1 MEQRFGRLVI
11 TAGGQGLYP
20 ITGDVRAWVAQ
31 QGISRG
37 LLTLWCRHTSA
48 SLLVQANADPEV
60 LADLEAFFL
69 RLVPEGRGLYRHEDE
84 ALDNMPA
91 HIRAA
96 LTQTSISIS
105 IPVQDA
111 APVLGEF
118 QEIYLFEHRRGAPE
132 RSLDLHLM
140 GEA

>member
-1 MEQRFGRLVI
+1 MEQRFGRLVKG
-11 TAGGQGLYP
+11 TSGQGLYP
-20 ITGDVRAWVAQ
+20 ITHDVLAWVAQ

-37 LLTLWCRHTSA
+37 LLTLWCRHASA

-84 ALDNMPA
+84 AIDNMPA

-96 LTQTSISIS
+96 LTQSSVS
-105 IPVQDA
+105 IPVQEA
-111 APVLGEF
+111 VPLLGEF

-140 GEA
+140 GEP

>member
-1 MEQRFGRLVI
+1 MKV
-11 TAGGQGLYP
+11 TSGQGLYT
-20 ITGDVRAWVAQ
+20 ITDDVRAWVAQ
-31 QGISRG
+31 QRISNG

-60 LADLEAFFL
+60 MADLEAFFV
-69 RLVPEGRGLYRHEDE
+69 RLVPEGRGLYRHEDD

-96 LTQTSISIS
+96 LTQTSVS

-111 APVLGEF
+111 VPMLGQF

-140 GEA
+140 GEP

>member
-20 ITGDVRAWVAQ
+20 ITDDIRAWVAQ

-60 LADLEAFFL
+60 LADLEAFFQ

-96 LTQTSISIS
+96 LTQTSISI
-105 IPVQDA
+105 PVQEA
-111 APVLGEF
+111 VLMLGEF

-140 GEA
+140 GEP

>member
-1 MEQRFGRLVI
+1 MLQRFGRLVKA
-11 TAGGQGLYP
+11 TSGQGLYP
-20 ITGDVRAWVAQ
+20 VTDDVSAWVAQ

-48 SLLVQANADPEV
+48 SLLVQANADAEV
-60 LADLEAFFL
+60 LADLEAFFV

-84 ALDNMPA
+84 ARDNMPA

-96 LTQTSISIS
+96 LTQTSVS
-105 IPVQDA
+105 IPVQKSS
-111 APVLGEF
+111 PMLGEF

-140 GEA
+140 GEP

>member
-1 MEQRFGRLVI
+1 MKV
-11 TAGGQGLYP
+11 TSGQGLYP
-20 ITGDVRAWVAQ
+20 ITDDVRAWVAQ
-31 QGISRG
+31 QRISNG

-60 LADLEAFFL
+60 MADLEAFFV
-69 RLVPEGRGLYRHEDE
+69 RLVPEGRGLYRHEDD

-96 LTQTSISIS
+96 LTQTSVS
-105 IPVQDA
+105 IPVQDTV
-111 APVLGEF
+111 PMLGQF

-140 GEA
+140 GEP

>member
-1 MEQRFGRLVI
+1 MEQCFGRLVKA
-11 TAGGQGLYP
+11 TSGQGLYP
-20 ITGDVRAWVAQ
+20 ITDDVRAWVAQ

-96 LTQTSISIS
+96 LTQTSVS
-105 IPVQDA
+105 IPVQNA
-111 APVLGEF
+111 VPMLGGF
-118 QEIYLFEHRRGAPE
+118 QEIYLFEHRRGGPE
-132 RSLDLHLM
+132 RSLELHLI

>member
-1 MEQRFGRLVI
+1 MLQRFGRLVK
-11 TAGGQGLYP
+11 TASGQGLHS
-20 ITGDVRAWVAQ
+20 IKDDVRGWVAS
-31 QGISRG
+31 QGISNG
-37 LLTLWCRHTSA
+37 LLTIWCRHTSA

-69 RLVPEGRGLYRHEDE
+69 RLVPEGRGLYRHEDK

-96 LTQTSISIS
+96 LTQSSIS
-105 IPVQDA
+105 IPVQEA
-111 APVLGEF
+111 VPMLGEF
-118 QEIYLFEHRRGAPE
+118 QELYLFEHRRGAPE

>member
-1 MEQRFGRLVI
+1 MEQRFGRLVKG
-11 TAGGQGLYP
+11 TSGQGLHP
-20 ITGDVRAWVAQ
+20 ITNDVRAWVAS
-31 QGISRG
+31 QGVSNS
-37 LLTLWCRHTSA
+37 LLTIWCRHTSA

-69 RLVPEGRGLYRHEDE
+69 RLVPEGRGLYRREDE
-84 ALDNMPA
+84 AFDNMSA

-96 LTQTSISIS
+96 LTQSSVSIL
-105 IPVQDA
+105 VQNA
-111 APVLGEF
+111 APMLGEF

-132 RSLDLHLM
+132 RSLDLYLI

>member
-1 MEQRFGRLVI
+1 MEQRFGRLVKV
-11 TAGGQGLYP
+11 TSGQGLYP
-20 ITGDVRAWVAQ
+20 ITDDVRAWVAQ

-60 LADLEAFFL
+60 MADLEAFFL

-91 HIRAA
+91 HISAA
-96 LTQTSISIS
+96 LTQTSVS
-105 IPVQDA
+105 IPVQEA
-111 APVLGEF
+111 VPLLGEF

-132 RSLDLHLM
+132 RSLDLLLL
-140 GEA
+140 GEP

>member
-1 MEQRFGRLVI
+1 MRQCLGRLVKA
-11 TAGGQGLYP
+11 TSGQGLSP
-20 ITGDVRAWVAQ
+20 STDDVRAWVAR

-60 LADLEAFFL
+60 MADLEAFFV

-96 LTQTSISIS
+96 LTQTSVS
-105 IPVQDA
+105 IPVQEA
-111 APVLGEF
+111 VPLLGEF
-118 QEIYLFEHRRGAPE
+118 QEIYLFEHRRGAPV

-140 GEA
+140 GEP

>member
-1 MEQRFGRLVI
+1 MLQSFGRLVK
-11 TAGGQGLYP
+11 TASGQGLHS
-20 ITGDVRAWVAQ
+20 IKDDVRGWVAS

-60 LADLEAFFL
+60 MADLEAFFL

-84 ALDNMPA
+84 ALDNRPA

-96 LTQTSISIS
+96 LTQTSVS
-105 IPVQDA
+105 IPVQNA
-111 APVLGEF
+111 SPMLGEF
-118 QEIYLFEHRRGAPE
+118 QEIYLFEHRRGALE
-132 RSLDLHLM
+132 RSLDLHLI
-140 GEA
+140 GDA

>member
-1 MEQRFGRLVI
+1 MRQSFGCLVKA
-11 TAGGQGLYP
+11 TSGQGLYSL
-20 ITGDVRAWVAQ
+20 TDDVGAWVAQ

-84 ALDNMPA
+84 APDNMPA

-96 LTQTSISIS
+96 LTQTSVS
-105 IPVQDA
+105 IPVQEA
-111 APVLGEF
+111 VPLLGKF

-132 RSLDLHLM
+132 RSLDLHLI
-140 GEA
+140 GDA

>member
-1 MEQRFGRLVI
+1 MEQCFGRLVI
-11 TAGGQGLYP
+11 TAGGQGLHP
-20 ITGDVRAWVAQ
+20 ITDDVRAWVASH
-31 QGISRG
+31 GVSNG
-37 LLTLWCRHTSA
+37 LLTIWCRHTSA

-69 RLVPEGRGLYRHEDE
+69 CLVPEGRGLYRHEDE

-96 LTQTSISIS
+96 LTQSSVC
-105 IPVQDA
+105 IPVQEA
-111 APVLGEF
+111 VPMLGEF

-140 GEA
+140 GEP

>member
-1 MEQRFGRLVI
+1 
-11 TAGGQGLYP
+11 
-20 ITGDVRAWVAQ
+20 
-31 QGISRG
+31 
-37 LLTLWCRHTSA
+37 
-48 SLLVQANADPEV
+48 LLVQANADPEV

-96 LTQTSISIS
+96 LTQTSVS
-105 IPVQDA
+105 IPVQNA
-111 APVLGEF
+111 SPMLGEF

>member
-1 MEQRFGRLVI
+1 MKV
-11 TAGGQGLYP
+11 TSGQGLYP
-20 ITGDVRAWVAQ
+20 ITDDVRAWVAQ
-31 QGISRG
+31 QRISNG

-111 APVLGEF
+111 LPVLGEF

>member
-1 MEQRFGRLVI
+1 MEQRFGRLVKA
-11 TAGGQGLYP
+11 TSGQGLYS

-31 QGISRG
+31 QGISHG

-48 SLLVQANADPEV
+48 SLLVQANAEPEV

-96 LTQTSISIS
+96 LTQISQHFRVSIGLHQQGCRSV
-105 IPVQDA
+105 P
-111 APVLGEF
+111 APDCQQAV
-118 QEIYLFEHRRGAPE
+118 
-132 RSLDLHLM
+132 
-140 GEA
+140 

>member
-1 MEQRFGRLVI
+1 MKV
-11 TAGGQGLYP
+11 TSGQGLYT
-20 ITGDVRAWVAQ
+20 ITDDVRAWVAQ
-31 QGISRG
+31 QRISNG

-60 LADLEAFFL
+60 MADLEAFFV

-96 LTQTSISIS
+96 LTQTSVS
-105 IPVQDA
+105 IPVQEA
-111 APVLGEF
+111 VPLLGEF
-118 QEIYLFEHRRGAPE
+118 QEIYLFEHRRGAPV

-140 GEA
+140 GEP

>member
-11 TAGGQGLYP
+11 TAGGQGLYSL
-20 ITGDVRAWVAQ
+20 TDDVRAWVAQ

-60 LADLEAFFL
+60 MADLEAFFL

-96 LTQTSISIS
+96 LTQTSVS
-105 IPVQDA
+105 IPVQEA
-111 APVLGEF
+111 VPLLGEF

-132 RSLDLHLM
+132 RSLDLLLL
-140 GEA
+140 GEP

>member
-11 TAGGQGLYP
+11 TAGGQGLYSL
-20 ITGDVRAWVAQ
+20 TDDVRAWVPQ
-31 QGISRG
+31 QGISCG

-48 SLLVQANADPEV
+48 SLLVQANADPEM

-69 RLVPEGRGLYRHEDE
+69 RLVPEGRELYRHEDE

-96 LTQTSISIS
+96 LTQTSVS
-105 IPVQDA
+105 IPVQNA
-111 APVLGEF
+111 APMLGEF

>member
-1 MEQRFGRLVI
+1 MAQRFGRLVKG
-11 TAGGQGLYP
+11 TSGQGLYP
-20 ITGDVRAWVAQ
+20 ITHDVLAWVAQ

-96 LTQTSISIS
+96 LTQSSVS
-105 IPVQDA
+105 IPVQEA
-111 APVLGEF
+111 VPLLGEF
-118 QEIYLFEHRRGAPE
+118 QEIYLFEHRRGAPV

-140 GEA
+140 GEP

>member
-1 MEQRFGRLVI
+1 MGQRFGRLVKA
-11 TAGGQGLYP
+11 TSGQGLYP
-20 ITGDVRAWVAQ
+20 VTDDVRTWVAQ

-48 SLLVQANADPEV
+48 PLLVQANADPEV

-96 LTQTSISIS
+96 LTQTSVS
-105 IPVQDA
+105 IPVQKSS
-111 APVLGEF
+111 PMLGEF

-132 RSLDLHLM
+132 RRLDLHLM
-140 GEA
+140 GEP